1 MLFTLTL
8 LRYQGRRLPDPSHS
22 VSFASIESSNK
33 NGFLC
38 VKATPQGLGGSTKV
52 PDLFEPRILKVNSK
66 LIHLMGF
73 EMTNGASFVQ
83 EWILQSP
90 IRRSPREESTKDP
103 TAMANRLK
111 AT

>member
-8 LRYQGRRLPDPSHS
+8 LRYQGKRLPDPSLR
-22 VSFASIESSNK
+22 VNFASIESSNK
-33 NGFLC
+33 SGFLC
-38 VKATPQGLGGSTKV
+38 FKATPQGLEGGTKV
-52 PDLFEPRILKVNSK
+52 PNLFEPRILKVNSK

-83 EWILQSP
+83 EWVLQNP
-90 IRRSPREESTKDP
+90 IRRSPREESTKDS